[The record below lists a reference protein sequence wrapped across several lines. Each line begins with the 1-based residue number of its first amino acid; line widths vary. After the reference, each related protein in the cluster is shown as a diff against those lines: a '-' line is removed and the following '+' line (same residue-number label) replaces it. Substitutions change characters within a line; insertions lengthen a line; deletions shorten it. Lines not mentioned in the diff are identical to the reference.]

1 MSAEVSGL
9 AANMR
14 LQRQLWLFAH
24 IAVILTAATITVG
37 PAAHFRELGVRRRR
51 DADARSPEAVMS
63 EPLRE
68 VAFFECGEAKATAK
82 ADAVGLCAYTR

>member
-37 PAAHFRELGVRRRR
+37 ILQLTSENSGSDG
-51 DADARSPEAVMS
+51 DATPTHAV
-63 EPLRE
+63 P
-68 VAFFECGEAKATAK
+68 KP
-82 ADAVGLCAYTR
+82 

>member
-1 MSAEVSGL
+1 
-9 AANMR
+9 
-14 LQRQLWLFAH
+14 
-24 IAVILTAATITVG
+24 
-37 PAAHFRELGVRRRR
+37 
-51 DADARSPEAVMS
+51 MS